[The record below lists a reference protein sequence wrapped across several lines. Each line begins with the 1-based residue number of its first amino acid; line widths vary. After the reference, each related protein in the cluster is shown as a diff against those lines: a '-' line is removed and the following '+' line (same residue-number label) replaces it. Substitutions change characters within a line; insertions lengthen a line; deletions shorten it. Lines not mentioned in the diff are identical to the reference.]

1 MNLEDELRR
10 ALAAQEPP
18 SDFSVRMAEKL
29 RAAKPGS
36 AEKLRAARQP
46 PGETRS
52 GKHRIAVLALAAS
65 LALGTG
71 GTLYFVHQRQLAA
84 ESERARSEQ
93 IRNEAVTGLRIAS
106 AKLND
111 VHERLLRLST
121 QNERMR

>member
-10 ALAAQEPP
+10 ALAAQQPP
-18 SDFSVRMAEKL
+18 SDFAVRMAEKL

-36 AEKLRAARQP
+36 TEKLRAARQRP
-46 PGETRS
+46 AEAPS
-52 GKHRIAVLALAAS
+52 GKHWIAGLALAAS

-71 GTLYFVHQRQLAA
+71 GTLYFAHQRQLVA

-111 VHERLLRLST
+111 VHEKLLRLSN